1 MSTVP
6 AALHPSPAAGYDSP
20 FEMLTSCHER
30 VERMLG
36 LLERLDTHVSRHG
49 ADTNARSA
57 ASDLL
62 RYFDLAAP
70 HHHEDEERHVLPR
83 LAADGHTALAER
95 LRADHRRMDQQ
106 WRALR
111 PLLVALTE
119 GQAPAHAN
127 ATVTGTGTGT
137 ALPDIEGF
145 CALYRAH
152 IVAEE
157 EHAYPLARPMLDR
170 TALHAMG
177 DEMARRRGAR

>member
-6 AALHPSPAAGYDSP
+6 ASLHPSPAAGYDSP

-36 LLERLDTHVSRHG
+36 LLERLNTHVGRHG

-83 LAADGHTALAER
+83 LVADGHTVLAAR
-95 LRADHRRMDQQ
+95 LRADHRKMDLQ

-119 GQAPAHAN
+119 GQAP
-127 ATVTGTGTGT
+127 VTG
-137 ALPDIEGF
+137 AVLPDIDGF
-145 CALYRAH
+145 CTLYRAH

-157 EHAYPLARPMLDR
+157 EHAYPLTRPMLDR
-170 TALHAMG
+170 AALDAMG

>member
-6 AALHPSPAAGYDSP
+6 ASLHASPAAGYDSP

-36 LLERLDTHVSRHG
+36 LLERLSAHVARHG

-57 ASDLL
+57 AGDLL

-83 LAADGHTALAER
+83 LVASGHAALAER
-95 LRADHRRMDQQ
+95 LRGEHRRMDQL
-106 WRALR
+106 WRDLR
-111 PLLVALTE
+111 PLLVAVTE
-119 GQAPAHAN
+119 GHAPAA
-127 ATVTGTGTGT
+127 G
-137 ALPDIEGF
+137 LPDVEGY

-157 EHAYPLARPMLDR
+157 AHAYPLTQPMLDA

-177 DEMARRRGAR
+177 EEMARRRGVR